1 MIVYLQLSTNGML
14 SYVIFCQ
21 MISVYRMFLKYV
33 LELPTIQLLTGYNI
47 EFSIEFFLLNIILRK
62 SELLPLTAVLF
73 VMICLKPYNMFL
85 QIARKYNLYGMHLVY
100 LYMRNATKMLVL
112 MFVMYYLVFIPLIGR
127 TEF

>member
-1 MIVYLQLSTNGML
+1 MYIQLLTNGML

-33 LELPTIQLLTGYNI
+33 FELPTIQLLTGYNI